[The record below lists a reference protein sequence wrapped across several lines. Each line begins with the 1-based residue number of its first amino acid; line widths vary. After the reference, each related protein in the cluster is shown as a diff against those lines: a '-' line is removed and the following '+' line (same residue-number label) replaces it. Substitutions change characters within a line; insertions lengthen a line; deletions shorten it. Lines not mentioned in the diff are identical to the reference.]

1 MKNNMNIIKIDKIIH
16 LETCLYITLLSS
28 VLQFALYEIW

>member
-16 LETCLYITLLSS
+16 LETCLYITLLS
-28 VLQFALYEIW
+28 VLQFALYETC